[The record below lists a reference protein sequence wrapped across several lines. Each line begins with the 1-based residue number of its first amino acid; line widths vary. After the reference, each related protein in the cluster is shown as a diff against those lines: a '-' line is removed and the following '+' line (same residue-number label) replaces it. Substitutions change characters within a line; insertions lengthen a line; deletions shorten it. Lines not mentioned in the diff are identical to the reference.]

1 MASHGL
7 DAGVKSLFSLM
18 AVLVITLGAAGAEQ
32 DLRIWFTEP
41 APKWDEAFPM
51 GNGRLGA
58 MVFGGATAEHIQ
70 LNEATLVSGYPG
82 YRDLPLDVRKE
93 YPEVTSLMAQRK
105 FAEATDCVNTNWLG
119 SSWACYEPLG
129 DLFFDFTNGAPVEN
143 YRRELDLN
151 TAICRVSYEVG
162 GVKFTREI
170 FASHPDEAIVFHF
183 TASKPHSLNFRIRL
197 ASPHPVSVKAN
208 GAGLAMDG
216 QIPGFVLRRT
226 LDWVEKHGDTWKY
239 PNLWDASGKR
249 LPNASQ
255 VLYEG
260 RGLKFDARLV
270 AQARG
275 GKLTAE
281 NDMLDVA
288 GADEATIIYTAA
300 SSYGGFNRPNIDPVP
315 KAEGIMRSAARLG
328 YDRLRGRHLRDYQSL
343 FQRVALDLGPQ
354 SNLPTGERVKSPD
367 ESLAALYFQFGRYLM
382 IAGSKPGGQP
392 MNLQGIWNDK
402 VIPPWSSEYT
412 ININL
417 EMNYWPSE
425 VCNLPECAEPLLRM
439 VGELAVNGR
448 DVARKMYGNH
458 GWVAHHNTTLW
469 RDAEP
474 VDGSGQAAFW
484 PMGSGWLCHQLFEHY
499 QFGGDRD
506 FLRANA
512 YPIMHDGCLFYLD
525 WLIDNGKGQLVTP
538 VSTSPENAFVYTNA
552 DGQKKRANISAGST
566 MDMSIIRD
574 LFTNTI
580 RAAEILQMDA
590 AFRTTLNAVL
600 KKLLPFQ
607 IGARGQLQEWQEDF
621 AENEPHHRH
630 VSHLFGVYPG
640 RQITTRDTPEL
651 ASAAEKSLELRGD
664 GGTGWSMAWKINLWA
679 RLGDGD
685 HAHKLLEAL
694 LTQSTL
700 PNLLDVC
707 PPFQIDG
714 NFGGE
719 SGIAEMLLQ
728 SHDGEVELLPALP
741 KAWPD
746 GHFKGLR
753 ARGGYEVDCD
763 WNGGQLTRAIIR
775 SRGASTCTL
784 RYGNKTVALT
794 FKAGKEMRL
803 DGGLRW
809 LPAE

>member
-1 MASHGL
+1 L
-7 DAGVKSLFSLM
+7 DAGVKKLLSLL
-18 AVLVITLGAAGAEQ
+18 AVGLVALGAAGAEQ
-32 DLRIWFTEP
+32 DLKIWFAKP
-41 APKWDEAFPM
+41 APKWDEAFPL

-93 YPEVTSLMAQRK
+93 YPEVTALIAQRK

-119 SSWACYEPLG
+119 SAWACYQPLG
-129 DLFFDFTNGAPVEN
+129 DLFFDFTNEGTIEN

-151 TAICRVSYEVG
+151 TAICRVSYEAE

-183 TASKPHSLNFRIRL
+183 TADKPHSLNFRIRL
-197 ASPHPVSVKAN
+197 TSPHPVTVKAN
-208 GAGLAMDG
+208 GAVLAMDG

-249 LPNASQ
+249 RADANE
-255 VLYEG
+255 VIYDG
-260 RGLKFDARLV
+260 RGLAFDARLV
-270 AQARG
+270 AKARG
-275 GKLTAE
+275 GKVTAE
-281 NDMLDVA
+281 NNMLDVS
-288 GADEATIIYTAA
+288 GADEATIVYTAA

-315 KAEGIMRSAARLG
+315 KAQGFLRLAEKFSF
-328 YDRLRGRHLRDYQSL
+328 DKFRERHLRDYQNL
-343 FQRVALDLGPQ
+343 FQRVTLDLGPQ
-354 SNLPTGERVKSPD
+354 GDLPTDERVKSPD
-367 ESLAALYFQFGRYLM
+367 EALAALYFQFGRYLM
-382 IAGSKPGGQP
+382 ISGSRPGGQP
-392 MNLQGIWNDK
+392 LNLQGIWNDK
-402 VIPPWSSEYT
+402 VIPPWASEYT

-425 VCNLPECAEPLLRM
+425 VCNLAECAEPLLRM
-439 VGELAVNGR
+439 TGELAVNGR
-448 DVARKMYGNH
+448 QVAREMYGNR

-499 QFGGDRD
+499 QFGGDSD
-506 FLRANA
+506 FLRAGA
-512 YPIMHDGCLFYLD
+512 YPVMRDACLFYLD
-525 WLIDNGKGQLVTP
+525 WMTDNGKGQLVTP
-538 VSTSPENAFVYTNA
+538 VSTSPENAFVYVEA

-580 RAAEILQMDA
+580 RAAEILQTDA
-590 AFRTTLNAVL
+590 EFRATLKTAL
-600 KKLLPFQ
+600 AKLLPFQ

-640 RQITTRDTPEL
+640 NQITPRDTPGL
-651 ASAAEKSLELRGD
+651 AAAARRSLELRGD
-664 GGTGWSMAWKINLWA
+664 GGTGWSMAWKISLWA

-685 HAHKLLEAL
+685 HAYRMVEAL
-694 LTQSTL
+694 LAHSTL

-719 SGIAEMLLQ
+719 AGIAEMLLQ

-741 KAWPD
+741 EAWPD

-753 ARGGYEVDCD
+753 ARGGYEIDCD
-763 WNGGQLTRAIIR
+763 WKAGQLTRATIR
-775 SRGASTCTL
+775 SRGGAICNV
-784 RYGNKTVALT
+784 RYGDKTVALT
-794 FKAGKEMRL
+794 LKDGEEARL
-803 DGGLRW
+803 DGNLRR
-809 LPAE
+809 LK